1 MLIRNYKGEMVRM
14 NMEQYTTDKEF
25 YKDYIKKKYNRTL
38 DKKDYNKSILNMIEK
53 KNEEDL
59 LS

>member
-1 MLIRNYKGEMVRM
+1 MLVRNNKGKLVRM
-14 NMEQYTTDKEF
+14 NLDNYSTDKEY
-25 YKDYIKKKYNRTL
+25 YKDYIKKVYNKNL
-38 DKKDYNKSILNMIEK
+38 DKKDYNKSIMNMIEK

>member
-1 MLIRNYKGEMVRM
+1 MLVRNYKGKLVRM
-14 NMEQYTTDKEF
+14 ELDNYTTDKEF
-25 YKDYIKKKYNRTL
+25 YKDYIKNIYNKNL
-38 DKKDYNKSILNMIEK
+38 DKKDYNRSILNMISK

>member
-1 MLIRNYKGEMVRM
+1 MLVRNYKGEMVRM

>member
-1 MLIRNYKGEMVRM
+1 MLVRNYKGKLVRM
-14 NMEQYTTDKEF
+14 ELDNYTTDKEF
-25 YKDYIKKKYNRTL
+25 YKDYIKNIYNKNL
-38 DKKDYNKSILNMIEK
+38 DKKDYNKSILNMISK